1 MRKPGY
7 QTEPASPTRL
17 TTLAWINN
25 LLLMFV
31 GLIPFGTLLIGI
43 FGFTT
48 TTALAY
54 GANLFLVQAMYWSLW
69 LYASCSSAG
78 RGSCNHPSGD
88 FGG

>member
-25 LLLMFV
+25 LFLMFV

-48 TTALAY
+48 TTTTTTALAY
-54 GANLFLVQAMYWSLW
+54 GASSVRRQPVSRASHVLVTMALRQLFLSRE
-69 LYASCSSAG
+69 G
-78 RGSCNHPSGD
+78 
-88 FGG
+88 